1 MAERAR
7 GKPWTSPAALVAAGA
22 AVPFAFAPYG
32 AWPLLP
38 LLFALLFHAWHKI
51 PAKAA
56 AWRGFWFGLGMFGHG
71 VWWIQVSIHQFG
83 LPVHAFSVGMTVL
96 FVAFMSLYPAL
107 VGGALGRLGLVSVP
121 ARILGLPALWVLG
134 ESLRGWAFSGF
145 PWLLLGYSQIDGP
158 LAGYAPVLGV
168 LGVSLTVT
176 VIASLLSVAITN
188 RRARIGALVIG
199 IGVVVAGAVLKNHA
213 WTPTDGPPARVA
225 LVQGAVPQ
233 AVKWQSRYRDQTI
246 ELYAAL
252 SAPHWGTELI
262 LWPETALPAFPD
274 EVEETLTRLSAEAVA
289 HGSGLLVGMP
299 RGDRQGGAYFNSVQL
314 LDASRQAYDK
324 HHLVP
329 FGEYLPFDAWLRPLL
344 DFLSIPMSDFSAG
357 PARQP
362 TLHSGR
368 LRIGVSICYEDA
380 YASEVR
386 KPLPEANVLVNV
398 SDDAWFGDSIAPHQ
412 HLEISR
418 MRALETGRDLLRA
431 TNTGIS
437 AIIDARGRV
446 LARSPQFEPYVLS
459 GEFQPRRGAT
469 PYVQSG
475 DWWVLALSAAML
487 LVAIWRR
494 RPH

>member
-1 MAERAR
+1 MAETLR
-7 GKPWTSPAALVAAGA
+7 GTRWLSPALVAAGGL
-22 AVPFAFAPYG
+22 VPFAFAPYG
-32 AWPLLP
+32 LWPLLLP
-38 LLFALLFHAWHKI
+38 LLAFLFHVWSRL

-83 LPVHAFSVGMTVL
+83 LPVHAFSIGMTVL

-107 VGGALGRLGLVSVP
+107 IGALVGYLTLKSAP
-121 ARILGLPALWVLG
+121 ARILGLPALWVLV

-168 LGVSLTVT
+168 LGVSLAVT
-176 VIASLLSVAITN
+176 LLASLLWVAITD
-188 RRARIGALVIG
+188 RRIRAYALAGGTG
-199 IGVVVAGAVLKNHA
+199 IITLGGVLKA
-213 WTPTDGPPARVA
+213 QQWTHTDGTSARVA

-233 AVKWQSRYRDQTI
+233 AIKWQGRYRNQSI
-246 ELYAAL
+246 ELYESL
-252 SAPHWGTELI
+252 SAPHWGAELV

-274 EVEETLTRLSAEAVA
+274 EVPETLARLGEQAVA

-299 RGDRQGGAYFNSVQL
+299 RGDRHGGEYFNSVQL
-314 LDASRQAYDK
+314 LDSSRQAYDK

-329 FGEYLPFDAWLRPLL
+329 FGEYLPFDVWLRPLL
-344 DFLSIPMSDFSAG
+344 DFLSIPMSDFTAG
-357 PARQP
+357 PVRQQP
-362 TLHSGR
+362 LHSGR
-368 LRIGVSICYEDA
+368 LRVGVSICYEDA

-437 AIIDARGRV
+437 AIIDAQGRV
-446 LARSPQFEPYVLS
+446 RARSPQFEPYVLS
-459 GEFQPRRGAT
+459 GDFQPRRGAT
-469 PYVQSG
+469 PYTSTG
-475 DWWVLALSAAML
+475 DWPVLALCASML
-487 LVAIWRR
+487 LVAVWRR
-494 RPH
+494 RSR

>member
-7 GKPWTSPAALVAAGA
+7 GKPWTRAAMLVAAGG
-22 AVPFAFAPYG
+22 AVPFAFAPYC

-38 LLFALLFHAWHKI
+38 PLFALLFHAWHRL

-107 VGGALGRLGLVSVP
+107 IGGVLGRLGLVSIT
-121 ARILGLPALWVLG
+121 ARVLGFPALWVLV

-145 PWLLLGYSQIDGP
+145 PWLLLGYSQINGP
-158 LAGYAPVLGV
+158 LAGYAPLLGV
-168 LGVSLTVT
+168 LGVSLAVALT
-176 VIASLLSVAITN
+176 ASLLWVGITD
-188 RRARIGALVIG
+188 RRVRVYALGGVLGIGAIG
-199 IGVVVAGAVLKNHA
+199 AILKNHA
-213 WTPTDGPPARVA
+213 WTRTDGATARVA

-233 AVKWQSRYRDQTI
+233 AIKWQSRYRDQTI
-246 ELYAAL
+246 ELYEAL
-252 SAPHWGTELI
+252 SAPHWGAELI

-274 EVEETLTRLSAEAVA
+274 EVSETLTRLGEQTVA

-299 RGDRQGGAYFNSVQL
+299 RGDRRGGAYFNSVQL
-314 LDASRQAYDK
+314 LDASKQAYDK

-344 DFLSIPMSDFSAG
+344 DFLSIPMSDFTAG

-362 TLHSGR
+362 PLHSGR

-437 AIIDARGRV
+437 AIIDAQGRV
-446 LARSPQFEPYVLS
+446 QARSPQFEPYVLS
-459 GEFQPRRGAT
+459 GEFQPRRGVT
-469 PYVQSG
+469 PYARAG
-475 DWWVLALSAAML
+475 DWLVLALCAAML
-487 LVAIWRR
+487 LVAIWKR
-494 RPH
+494 RPD

>member
-1 MAERAR
+1 MAEGAR
-7 GKPWTSPAALVAAGA
+7 GGPWTSPVVLVAAGGA
-22 AVPFAFAPYG
+22 IPFAFAPYG
-32 AWPLLP
+32 AWPVLP
-38 LLFALLFHAWHKI
+38 LLLAFFFHTLHRMS
-51 PAKAA
+51 AKAA

-83 LPVHAFSVGMTVL
+83 LPVYAFSVGMTIL

-107 VGGALGRLGLVSVP
+107 LGWVIGRVGLASVA
-121 ARILGLPALWVLG
+121 ARTFGFPALWVLM

-145 PWLLLGYSQIDGP
+145 PWLLLGYSQLDGP
-158 LAGYAPVLGV
+158 LAGFAPISGALGASLAVTLMASLLWVAVTEPRVRGYALAMGIGLGV
-168 LGVSLTVT
+168 LG
-176 VIASLLSVAITN
+176 ALL
-188 RRARIGALVIG
+188 
-199 IGVVVAGAVLKNHA
+199 KHHP
-213 WTPTDGPPARVA
+213 WTPDDGPSARVA

-233 AVKWQSRYRDQTI
+233 AIKWQSRYRDQTVT
-246 ELYAAL
+246 LYESL
-252 SAPHWGTELI
+252 TTPHWGAELI
-262 LWPETALPAFPD
+262 VWPETALPAFPE
-274 EVEETLTRLSAEAVA
+274 EVPLSLARLSARAVA

-314 LDASRQAYDK
+314 IDPSQQAYDK

-329 FGEYLPFDAWLRPLL
+329 FGEYLPFDTWLRPLL
-344 DFLSIPMSDFSAG
+344 DFLSIPMSNFSAG
-357 PARQP
+357 PAQQAP
-362 TLHSGR
+362 LQSGR

-437 AIIDARGRV
+437 AIIDAQGAVR
-446 LARSPQFEPYVLS
+446 ARSPQFEPYVLS

-469 PYVQSG
+469 PYARSG
-475 DWWVLALSAAML
+475 DWPVLLLCLAMVLA
-487 LVAIWRR
+487 AIWKRR
-494 RPH
+494 LK